1 MSSVACRGLRKGSA
15 TLCSP
20 SLLGQC
26 PCGMNMK
33 VMYERDG
40 KTKVRCPNSFCKI
53 IHTVGGKITELWS

>member
-1 MSSVACRGLRKGSA
+1 
-15 TLCSP
+15 
-20 SLLGQC
+20 
-26 PCGMNMK
+26 MNMK